1 MEFEFA
7 VIGGGIAG
15 STLTY
20 ELIKRKKSVILFDN
34 ENEKATTIAGG
45 LINPIMGR
53 KMNIAW
59 REPEVFKFAVQYYK
73 DIEENINCNFLEE
86 KPIFR
91 PFTTKT
97 QKEELIL
104 RMKKDKNIRSFI
116 LSIKEGKIYDF
127 SFDNDGGMLTKGAI
141 INTNLY
147 IETIKEYFIKKNA
160 YIKAEID
167 DDTIQISD
175 KSFRLEKF
183 KFEKLIFTRGYK
195 EMTTGLFSYLP
206 FKPAKGEMLI
216 LEIEGLKLKEV
227 YNRYVSL
234 IPLQDN
240 KFYLGGTYEWENLD
254 TSTNEWAKEELVGK
268 LKKITKLSYK
278 IIQHKAH
285 VRPSTLDREPFLG
298 EHPKYKNIF
307 ILNGLGTRG
316 ISMTPYLSKSIL
328 DYIEK
333 KSSLPTYYDI
343 YRYLSFYKETSNFFC
358 NISKFRKK

>member
-34 ENEKATTIAGG
+34 ENEKATTVAGG

-53 KMNIAW
+53 KMNTAW
-59 REPEVFKFAVQYYK
+59 REPEIFKFAIQYYR
-73 DIEENINCNFLEE
+73 DIEKNINCNFLEE

-97 QKEELIL
+97 QKEEIL
-104 RMKKDKNIRSFI
+104 LKMKKDKNIKNFI
-116 LSIKEGKIYDF
+116 LSIKSGKIYDF
-127 SFDNDGGMLTKGAI
+127 SSDNDGGILTKGAI
-141 INTNLY
+141 VNTTSY
-147 IETIKEYFIKKNA
+147 IEIIKKYLLKNNA
-160 YIKAEID
+160 YIKAEINED
-167 DDTIQISD
+167 KIQISEQLF
-175 KSFRLEKF
+175 KINTFKF
-183 KFEKLIFTRGYK
+183 KKLIFTRGYK
-195 EMTTGLFSYLP
+195 EIITNLFSYLP

-216 LEIEGLKLKEV
+216 LEIKGLNLREI
-227 YNRYVSL
+227 YNRHVSL
-234 IPLQDN
+234 IPLQDY
-240 KFYLGGTYEWENLD
+240 KFYLGGTYEWKNLD
-254 TSTNEWAKEELVGK
+254 TNTNEWAREELIDK
-268 LKKITKLSYK
+268 LKKITNLSYK
-278 IIQHKAH
+278 VIQHKAH

-316 ISMTPYLSKSIL
+316 ISMAPYLSQSIL

-333 KSSLPTYYDI
+333 KSSLPSHYDI
-343 YRYLSFYKETSNFFC
+343 YRYASFYKETNNFFY